1 MIPNNNEKPSDEQVA
16 SAINVLINASA
27 DQIDAYVQGECDG
40 IDDRMGKL
48 AQVLEVAI
56 AFALSVRNDAYHL
69 AGEHDYIY
77 KYKCYGDKE
86 LENTHQDLAEHHVR
100 LADVAGAPIEQLKAS
115 VKDIG
120 ANI

>member
-1 MIPNNNEKPSDEQVA
+1 MIPNNNDKPSDEQVA

-27 DQIDAYVQGECDG
+27 DQIDTYVQSECDG
-40 IDDRMGKL
+40 IDDRMSKL

-56 AFALSVRNDAYHL
+56 AFALSVRNDACHL
-69 AGEHDYIY
+69 GGEHDYIY

-86 LENTHQDLAEHHVR
+86 LENMHQDLAEHHAK
-100 LADVAGAPIEQLKAS
+100 LGEIAEAPVEQLQSA
-115 VKDIG
+115 VKNIK